1 MKKSVWIWLPII
13 AALLIGTAVFAKSP
27 AKNGGAAEAV
37 LNYNLALEPANLD
50 PAKSTSIEEFRVE
63 YACFE
68 GLATFGAGDAL
79 QPGVAEKWQ
88 ISPDGKTYTFYLRK
102 NAKWSNGD
110 PVTAQDFEYAWKR
123 LLNPGTGSPNA
134 STLFYL
140 KNAEDYNSGKIKD
153 ADQIGVNAKDNYT
166 LVVTLNAPCSYFLGL
181 TINPALYP
189 VHRKTVEASPDKW
202 AGNPETY
209 VGNGPFKMTDWTRHN
224 KLEFAPNPNYWD
236 KSRVKLKKLVFY
248 PIEEQSTALTMFD
261 TGQIDLSDEL
271 PRPEIPRLAAAGMVK
286 YSATINTYYYM
297 LNTKKPPL
305 NDPRV
310 RKALALAINREQI
323 VKYITK
329 AGEKPA
335 LGFVPYGIPDSSP
348 KAEFRKVG
356 GACFTDNAVAQAK
369 KLLAEA
375 GYSDIKK
382 FPTLEIL
389 YNTNETHKQIAEVIQ
404 QMWHEKLGVNTTL
417 VNQESKVFLQSRRE
431 GNFQIARSS
440 WIGDYVDPMTFLDLW
455 ATGNGNNYTGWTNPQ
470 YDKWIDTAKTTL
482 NGKVR
487 YQAMHEAEKLL
498 MSQMPVIPIYFYTR
512 PYIIKPWVKG
522 VRYSAVGLIDFSRV
536 IIGAHK

>member
-1 MKKSVWIWLPII
+1 MKKSMWVWLPVI
-13 AALLIGTAVFAKSP
+13 AALLIGTAVFAKST
-27 AKNGGAAEAV
+27 AKNAGAKDQV
-37 LNYNLALEPANLD
+37 LNYNLALDPTNLD
-50 PAKSTSIEEFRVE
+50 PAKSTGIEEFRVE

-68 GLATFGAGDAL
+68 GLATFGEGDVP
-79 QPGVAEKWQ
+79 QPGAAEKWQ
-88 ISPDGKTYTFYLRK
+88 ISPDGKTYTFSLRK

-110 PVTAQDFEYAWKR
+110 PVTAHDFEYAWKR
-123 LLNPGTGSPNA
+123 LLNPSTGSPNA

-153 ADQIGVNAKDNYT
+153 ADQVGVKAKDNNT

-189 VHRKTVEASPDKW
+189 VHRKTVESNPDKW
-202 AGNPETY
+202 TGNPETY
-209 VGNGPFKMTDWTRHN
+209 IGNGPFKMTNWSHHE
-224 KLEFAPNPNYWD
+224 KLEFVPNPYYWD
-236 KSRVKLKKLVFY
+236 KNRVKLQKLVFY

-271 PRPEIPRLAAAGMVK
+271 PRPEIPRLSAAGMVK

-310 RKALALAINREQI
+310 RKALALAIDRGQI

-335 LGFVPYGIPDSSP
+335 FGFVPYGIPDANP

-356 GACFTDNAVAQAK
+356 GACFADSGVDQAK

-375 GYSDIKK
+375 GYSDMKK

-404 QMWHEKLGVNTTL
+404 QMWHDKLGINTTL
-417 VNQESKVFLQSRRE
+417 VNQESKVFLQSRSE

-440 WIGDYVDPMTFLDLW
+440 WMGDYVHPMTFLDLW
-455 ATGNGNNYTGWTNPQ
+455 ATGNGNNFTGWTNPQ
-470 YDKWIDTAKTTL
+470 YDKLIDTAKTTL
-482 NGKVR
+482 NAKVR
-487 YQAMHEAEKLL
+487 YQAMHDAEKLL
-498 MSQMPVIPIYFYTR
+498 MNQMPIIPIYFYTR

-522 VRYSAVGLIDFSRV
+522 VRYSAVGLIDFSGV
-536 IIGAHK
+536 TIGAHK